1 MADQEYQGPQPID
14 RPRQITELTPD
25 QMVAALLRLTM
36 EISVL
41 RDRLASHEALLAEH
55 GLLSTE
61 SIDAFQ
67 PNAEDRERRTQA
79 RLKLIDSLMKDLS

>member
-1 MADQEYQGPQPID
+1 MADQDYQGPQPID
-14 RPRQITELTPD
+14 RPRQIAELTPD